1 MVESMKL
8 LDVLEANIDEIAGYW
23 TADVKKNKRTV
34 HYQQISDDKLVLQA
48 IKFYSQ
54 LRNLLFAPNRL
65 DKAQEFFMH
74 YARTCYEN
82 GIPLHESIYALNM
95 MRRHMWLYAEFQAI
109 FINAIEHNQAIDSV
123 MRIMLLIDY
132 AVYEIT
138 QYYQDRLRLEA
149 KQKL

>member
-1 MVESMKL
+1 M
-8 LDVLEANIDEIAGYW
+8 
-23 TADVKKNKRTV
+23 
-34 HYQQISDDKLVLQA
+34 
-48 IKFYSQ
+48 
-54 LRNLLFAPNRL
+54 LFATNRY

-123 MRIMLLIDY
+123 MRIMLLIDH

-138 QYYQDRLRLEA
+138 QYYQDRIRLETCRA
-149 KQKL
+149 

>member
-1 MVESMKL
+1 MVESIKL
-8 LDVLEANIDEIAGYW
+8 LDVLEANIDEIAGHW
-23 TADVKKNKRTV
+23 ATDVKKNKRTV
-34 HYQQISDDKLVLQA
+34 HYKDIAEEKLVLQA

-54 LRNLLFAPNRL
+54 LRTMLVVPNRY

-109 FINAIEHNQAIDSV
+109 FINAIEHHQAIDSV
-123 MRIMLLIDY
+123 MRIMLLIDH

-138 QYYQDRLRLEA
+138 QYYQDRIRLEA
-149 KQKL
+149 KKD

>member
-1 MVESMKL
+1 MTESIKL
-8 LDVLEANIDEIAGYW
+8 LDVLEANIDEIAGHW
-23 TADVKKNKRTV
+23 ATDVKKNKRTT
-34 HYQQISDDKLVLQA
+34 HYNDISTEKLVLQA

-54 LRNLLFAPNRL
+54 LRNMLFAENRY

-95 MRRHMWLYAEFQAI
+95 MRRHMWLYADFQAI

-138 QYYQDRLRLEA
+138 QYYQDRLRLES
-149 KQKL
+149 KGC

>member
-8 LDVLEANIDEIAGYW
+8 LDVLEANIDEIAGHW
-23 TADVKKNKRTV
+23 AADVKKNKRTV
-34 HYQQISDDKLVLQA
+34 HYKNIPDDKLVLQA

-65 DKAQEFFMH
+65 EKVQEFFMH
-74 YARTCYEN
+74 YARTCFEN

-95 MRRHMWLYAEFQAI
+95 MRRHMWLYADFQAI
-109 FINAIEHNQAIDSV
+109 FINALEHHQAIDSV
-123 MRIMLLIDY
+123 MRIMLMIDY

-138 QYYQDRLRLEA
+138 QYYQDRIRLEA
-149 KQKL
+149 KQKC

>member
-1 MVESMKL
+1 MVDSIKL
-8 LDVLEANIDEIAGYW
+8 LDVLEANIDEIAGHW
-23 TADVKKNKRTV
+23 AADVKKNKRTV
-34 HYQQISDDKLVLQA
+34 HYKDIADEKLVLQA

-54 LRNLLFAPNRL
+54 LRNMLAVPNRY
-65 DKAQEFFMH
+65 DKTQEFFMH

-109 FINAIEHNQAIDSV
+109 FINAIEHHQAIDSV
-123 MRIMLLIDY
+123 MRIMLLIDH

-138 QYYQDRLRLEA
+138 QYYQDRIRLEA
-149 KQKL
+149 KK

>member
-1 MVESMKL
+1 MVESIKL
-8 LDVLEANIDEIAGYW
+8 LDVLEANIDEIAGHW
-23 TADVKKNKRTV
+23 AADVKKNKRTV
-34 HYQQISDDKLVLQA
+34 HYKDIAEEKLVLQA

-54 LRNLLFAPNRL
+54 LRTMLVVPNRY

-109 FINAIEHNQAIDSV
+109 FINAIEHHQAIDSV
-123 MRIMLLIDY
+123 MRIMLLIDH

-138 QYYQDRLRLEA
+138 QYYQDRIRLEA
-149 KQKL
+149 KKD